1 MSNTYNSLPRDKP
14 QLPPEQARDMAL
26 RMGLVARERA
36 TVTEGSITRFGV
48 LRADGEAI
56 PKHGYKRE
64 HRQSKTAKLA
74 MDRRMGL
81 VSSQRHTVRDGAI
94 VRFGVRL
101 TESEA
106 APRRPKPSRRLSP
119 AQGEAMALRMGNYE
133 TERGTATEGSIT
145 RFGVLKAK
153 GAAATQIETFDD
165 LVATFTAAKAEATPA
180 EWAAF
185 RKTIAAKANVDE
197 ALAADW
203 TVREVC
209 QALWV
214 LSGEGPAEVPKPAA
228 DKDDAVEQGELR
240 SRMAVRMGNT
250 KQKRVTVREGSLLR
264 FGTLRGATGGAA

>member
-1 MSNTYNSLPRDKP
+1 
-14 QLPPEQARDMAL
+14 MAL
-26 RMGLVARERA
+26 RMGLVAKERA

-81 VSSQRHTVRDGAI
+81 VSNQRHTVRDGAL
-94 VRFGVRL
+94 VRFGVML

-119 AQGEAMALRMGNYE
+119 EEGQAMALRMANHG
-133 TERGTATEGSIT
+133 TERGTVTDGTIT
-145 RFGVLKAK
+145 RFGVLKAT
-153 GAAATQIETFDD
+153 GEAATQIETFDN
-165 LVATFTAAKAEATPA
+165 LVATFTAAKEEATPE

-185 RKTIAAKANVDE
+185 RQAIAAKANVDE
-197 ALAADW
+197 ATAADW

-209 QALWV
+209 QALWA
-214 LSGEGPAEVPKPAA
+214 LSGEVPADAVAKPAA
-228 DKDDAVEQGELR
+228 DKDELDDVERGELR
-240 SRMAVRMGNT
+240 SRMADRMGNT
-250 KQKRVTVREGSLLR
+250 KQERVTVREGSFLR